1 MALGYTGQWKTS
13 TLNEWMYIQTMIVV
27 PASIL
32 PLENINNSP
41 GSFTEK
47 KNKTKQNLS
56 ITLDREN
63 SIFHDKTNFI
73 HNLSI
78 NPDLQKNNMWKT
90 PTKEVKLQ
98 LRISKKII
106 IQQTHTNIIP
116 PQTK

>member
-13 TLNEWMYIQTMIVV
+13 PVNEWMYFQKMIVV

-32 PLENINNSP
+32 PLGNINNSP

-47 KNKTKQNLS
+47 KKKKNLKH
-56 ITLDREN
+56 LKGEN
-63 SIFHDKTNFI
+63 SIFHDKTNCI
-73 HNLSI
+73 HNLST

-106 IQQTHTNIIP
+106 IQQAHTNMIP